1 MENTTIVLI
10 LVRGSGDS
18 GVIEFTRLLASA
30 TPSSNGELRY
40 HQRRIIACPI
50 CFSLS
55 LTRAGRV
62 LRIARQAKA
71 YRTPSAQ
78 EDSLESHDKLKHI
91 EHRVQRNS
99 EDDSLLFPR
108 KLTDKTIA
116 GAGNNQCEVVGVSE
130 QKQTDL
136 SEMIA
141 DEFGPN
147 ASYVE
152 GLLNRFRSNPD
163 LVDDS
168 WRSYFSELL
177 GDGTISPQ
185 SSGNGRTAAVVAT
198 DVDVRSVKTEQGK
211 AATGAATERK
221 TATVATSGETDV
233 EIIPIRGAAL
243 KIVKNMETSLSVP
256 TATSQRRIPV
266 KLLDENR
273 RIINKYLSENDRGK
287 ASYTHLIA
295 WAILRALEEFPQLN
309 DGYGEV
315 EGTPSRMKRQ
325 HVNLGVAI
333 DLLKKDATRTLLV
346 PNIKNAE
353 RLRFSEF
360 LAAYDDIVNRRVH
373 SAPDG
378 RTVSDYRDRRDRIS
392 G

>member
-1 MENTTIVLI
+1 MQT
-10 LVRGSGDS
+10 
-18 GVIEFTRLLASA
+18 
-30 TPSSNGELRY
+30 
-40 HQRRIIACPI
+40 
-50 CFSLS
+50 
-55 LTRAGRV
+55 
-62 LRIARQAKA
+62 
-71 YRTPSAQ
+71 
-78 EDSLESHDKLKHI
+78 
-91 EHRVQRNS
+91 NS
-99 EDDSLLFPR
+99 EGDSLLFPR
-108 KLTDKTIA
+108 ILT
-116 GAGNNQCEVVGVSE
+116 EVVGVSE

-177 GDGTISPQ
+177 GDGASPQ
-185 SSGNGRTAAVVAT
+185 QHASGNGRTAAVVAP
-198 DVDVRSVKTEQGK
+198 DAEVRPPVKAEEGR
-211 AATGAATERK
+211 AASAAAPERK
-221 TATVATSGETDV
+221 TATVPSGETSV
-233 EIIPIRGAAL
+233 EVIPIRGAAL
-243 KIVKNMETSLSVP
+243 KIVENMETSLSVP

-273 RIINKYLSENDRGK
+273 RIINKYLTENDRGK

-333 DLLKKDATRTLLV
+333 DLFCV
-346 PNIKNAE
+346 
-353 RLRFSEF
+353 
-360 LAAYDDIVNRRVH
+360 AYQPGHDRNRSVN

-378 RTVSDYRDRRDRIS
+378 RTVSDYRDRCDRVS
-392 G
+392 R

>member
-18 GVIEFTRLLASA
+18 GVIEF
-30 TPSSNGELRY
+30 Y
-40 HQRRIIACPI
+40 
-50 CFSLS
+50 
-55 LTRAGRV
+55 
-62 LRIARQAKA
+62 
-71 YRTPSAQ
+71 
-78 EDSLESHDKLKHI
+78 KLKHI
-91 EHRVQRNS
+91 GHRVQRNS

-116 GAGNNQCEVVGVSE
+116 VAGNNQCEVVGVSE

-198 DVDVRSVKTEQGK
+198 DADVRSVKTEQGK
-211 AATGAATERK
+211 AATAAATERK
-221 TATVATSGETDV
+221 TATVAPSGETDV

-243 KIVKNMETSLSVP
+243 KIVENMETSLSVP
-256 TATSQRRIPV
+256 TATSQRRIPL
-266 KLLDENR
+266 KLL
-273 RIINKYLSENDRGK
+273 Y
-287 ASYTHLIA
+287 
-295 WAILRALEEFPQLN
+295 
-309 DGYGEV
+309 
-315 EGTPSRMKRQ
+315 
-325 HVNLGVAI
+325 
-333 DLLKKDATRTLLV
+333 
-346 PNIKNAE
+346 
-353 RLRFSEF
+353 
-360 LAAYDDIVNRRVH
+360 
-373 SAPDG
+373 
-378 RTVSDYRDRRDRIS
+378 
-392 G
+392 